1 MMFPDKTYLVRFVHR
16 DGNVELVEHN
26 TYDDAETM
34 CLYFDESD
42 ADIYTE
48 IQLIERDW
56 TKDEDECDT
65 ILHRR
70 TFADQFGKEE

>member
-1 MMFPDKTYLVRFVHR
+1 MFPDKTYLVRFARR
-16 DGNVELVEHN
+16 DGNVETYEYN
-26 TYDDAETM
+26 TFDEAMCMYD
-34 CLYFDESD
+34 LFDESD

-56 TKDEDECDT
+56 MKDEDNCDT

-70 TFADQFGKEE
+70 IFG

>member
-1 MMFPDKTYLVRFVHR
+1 MFPDKTYLVRFARR
-16 DGNVELVEHN
+16 DGNVETYEHN
-26 TYDDAETM
+26 TFDSAMCMYD
-34 CLYFDESD
+34 LFDEGD

-56 TKDEDECDT
+56 EKDEDECDT

-70 TFADQFGKEE
+70 IFE